1 MSIQLCNINQ
11 WIEDNKAS
19 FLPPVC
25 NKLMHEKQLKVFFV
39 GGPNQRKDFH
49 IEEGEE
55 LFYMKKGSMELIVQ
69 EQGAFK
75 TVAIQEGQVFLLPG
89 KIPHSPQRK
98 DDTIG
103 LVVERERAKQE
114 LDCLRYFVND
124 STESLFERWFYCDDL
139 GVQLV
144 PVIKEFFA
152 SEQCKTGRP
161 VPGTIPENPHFH
173 PDGQLQLE
181 NPFNLKEWLQS
192 HRTEIHQNGKKNLFD
207 GAKYKSDVII
217 YGKGVDEF
225 KPIQHE
231 IWLWQLEGESVVKL
245 NGQDITLKSDDSLL
259 IPAGEEHQLM
269 RDADSCFLMSVA
281 MPTPNE
287 NI

>member
-1 MSIQLCNINQ
+1 
-11 WIEDNKAS
+11 
-19 FLPPVC
+19 
-25 NKLMHEKQLKVFFV
+25 
-39 GGPNQRKDFH
+39 
-49 IEEGEE
+49 
-55 LFYMKKGSMELIVQ
+55 MKKGSMELIVQ

-75 TVAIQEGQVFLLPG
+75 TVAIQEGQVSEIISCVFYFSVNVFVFFVRYFYFRERFRIRLRGKMTQSGWQSREKERNKNWIASG
-89 KIPHSPQRK
+89 KICNQNIS
-98 DDTIG
+98 
-103 LVVERERAKQE
+103 LEE
-114 LDCLRYFVND
+114 LIFLSEYYCRYFVND

-192 HRTEIHQNGKKNLFD
+192 HGTEIHQNGKKNLFD

-225 KPIQHE
+225 KAIQHE
-231 IWLWQLEGESVVKL
+231 IWLWQLVNYRKI
-245 NGQDITLKSDDSLL
+245 D
-259 IPAGEEHQLM
+259 
-269 RDADSCFLMSVA
+269 F
-281 MPTPNE
+281 
-287 NI
+287 